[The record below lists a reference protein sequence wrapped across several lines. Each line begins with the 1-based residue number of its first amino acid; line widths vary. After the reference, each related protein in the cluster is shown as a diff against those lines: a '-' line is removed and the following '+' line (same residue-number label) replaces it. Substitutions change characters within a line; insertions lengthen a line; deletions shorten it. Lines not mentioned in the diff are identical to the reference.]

1 MPHQIGSQFVDR
13 RTVAGQWNQI
23 LAWASMLAGIRTAS
37 ILNEIP
43 QEGLPVYRRGLYRSN
58 RCNEMALHAIGIGD
72 YLAVTTLARQ
82 PTR

>member
-13 RTVAGQWNQI
+13 RTVAGQWNHI

-43 QEGLPVYRRGLYRSN
+43 QEGLSVYRRGLYRSN
-58 RCNEMALHAIGIGD
+58 RCHEMALHAIGIGD

>member
-13 RTVAGQWNQI
+13 RTVAGQRNHI
-23 LAWASMLAGIRTAS
+23 LARAPMLAGIRTAS

-43 QEGLPVYRRGLYRSN
+43 QEGLPVYRCGLYRSN
-58 RCNEMALHAIGIGD
+58 RCHEMALHAIGIGD